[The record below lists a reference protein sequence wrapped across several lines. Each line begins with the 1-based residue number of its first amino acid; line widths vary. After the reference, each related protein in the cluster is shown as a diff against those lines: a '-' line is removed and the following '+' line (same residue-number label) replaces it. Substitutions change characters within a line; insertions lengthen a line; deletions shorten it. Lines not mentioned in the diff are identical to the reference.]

1 MAIRYFGEHSIT
13 FVEYDESSAEIIS
26 RKNTW
31 TDFHLVPTER
41 PMIGVP
47 SPKYTLV
54 PIPGTNKIFDATDYM
69 PGGLTFSRR
78 TGQWSFNID
87 NEQWESW
94 YDAKNALEYFINGKR
109 LYCALAD
116 DPNTYYLGTFIASG
130 WDDGEEYSQV
140 TISYEIDYEAVDIDT
155 SESDFGF
162 VMRGYPIHKWFSDEY
177 KKNIG
182 VKYLS
187 DIYSIEEGYADKFPI
202 AFSASDE
209 EEREYSE
216 DEYNSYLKFYYDNCK
231 DYSLVIYIY
240 DDMNTENLCFEE
252 VEVYDDESCTSVHWE
267 NFDIRS
273 GYLFEGKH
281 IALDYIL
288 YEDHTYSPIRY
299 NWGFFMRASGDVQ
312 NLSFHYRLFI
322 VPWNGGG

>member
-13 FVEYDESSAEIIS
+13 FVEYDTLNSEIVS

-41 PMIGVP
+41 PTIGVP

-54 PIPGTNKIFDATDYM
+54 PIPGTNKIFDATEYM

-87 NEQWESW
+87 NEQWENW
-94 YDAKNALEYFINGKR
+94 YDAKNALEAFINGKR
-109 LYCALAD
+109 LYCVLED
-116 DPNTYYLGTFIASG
+116 DPDEIYYLGTFVASG

-140 TISYEIDYEAVDIDT
+140 TISYEIDYEGIDIAT
-155 SESDFGF
+155 SESDFAF
-162 VMRGYPIHKWFSDEY
+162 VQRGYPIHKWFSDEY

-187 DIYSIEEGYADKFPI
+187 DSYTILAGQMDKFPI
-202 AFSASDE
+202 PFDSPDE
-209 EEREYSE
+209 EERQYTA
-216 DEYNSYLKFYYDNCK
+216 DEYDSHLKIYDDNSKE
-231 DYSLVIYIY
+231 YSLVMYIY
-240 DDMNTENLCFEE
+240 DDLNTNDLYFED
-252 VEVYDDESCTSVHWE
+252 VWVYDDETHTSVHEE
-267 NFDIRS
+267 NFDIRP

-281 IALDYIL
+281 IAFDYALVYDSESSL
-288 YEDHTYSPIRY
+288 YKFIFDIRA
-299 NWGFFMRASGDVQ
+299 GADVQ
-312 NLSFHYRLFI
+312 NVSFHYRLFI

>member
-13 FVEYDESSAEIIS
+13 FVEYDKSSAEIIS

-78 TGQWSFNID
+78 TGQWSFNVD

-109 LYCALAD
+109 LYCVLAD

-140 TISYEIDYEAVDIDT
+140 TISYEIDYEPVGD
-155 SESDFGF
+155 
-162 VMRGYPIHKWFSDEY
+162 SDEDLFFKLNGY
-177 KKNIG
+177 RYFDDDLLSISG
-182 VKYLS
+182 FESTTRSFTYPTYSSYFRVTDKY
-187 DIYSIEEGYADKFPI
+187 
-202 AFSASDE
+202 SDE
-209 EEREYSE
+209 EYELFLNKYVSNDDYSIVVYVYS
-216 DEYNSYLKFYYDNCK
+216 DVNCTGLKFSSVWSPDSSTEKTFIVKNGFNFVDEHISLRKLSAVNLGDDNYK
-231 DYSLVIYIY
+231 RIIIGLSIPPTGSGIR
-240 DDMNTENLCFEE
+240 
-252 VEVYDDESCTSVHWE
+252 
-267 NFDIRS
+267 NF
-273 GYLFEGKH
+273 KH
-281 IALDYIL
+281 R
-288 YEDHTYSPIRY
+288 T
-299 NWGFFMRASGDVQ
+299 
-312 NLSFHYRLFI
+312 FI